1 MLTCLYTSLVRY
13 PSASLRHSQYPQSRC
28 PRMQVV
34 EDVHLRSQLLASS
47 HRTHQ
52 SPPTQSATP
61 RTNQAEPNR
70 HPALESRR
78 PWPRVDNLKG
88 GRPAKRC
95 CPRCRFPRGTISW
108 SGFLV
113 QMTYSATHPRTNPC
127 LDATT
132 AGHKLVT
139 STVQVIEDEI
149 TAGADGVHTGRR
161 EHAGGVYMADCL
173 ICVLRLHMQ
182 IHTTLRTS

>member
-1 MLTCLYTSLVRY
+1 M
-13 PSASLRHSQYPQSRC
+13 RC
-28 PRMQVV
+28 PRIQVV

-52 SPPTQSATP
+52 SQPTQSAPP
-61 RTNQAEPNR
+61 RTNQAKPNR
-70 HPALESRR
+70 HLALESRR
-78 PWPRVDNLKG
+78 PWPRVDNLNG
-88 GRPAKRC
+88 GCPAKRC
-95 CPRCRFPRGTISW
+95 CLRCRFPRGTISW

-113 QMTYSATHPRTNPC
+113 QMTYSATHLPTNPC

-161 EHAGGVYMADCL
+161 ESAGGVYMAGCL
-173 ICVLRLHMQ
+173 TRELCLHMQ
-182 IHTTLRTS
+182 THTTSQISPLTIHTL